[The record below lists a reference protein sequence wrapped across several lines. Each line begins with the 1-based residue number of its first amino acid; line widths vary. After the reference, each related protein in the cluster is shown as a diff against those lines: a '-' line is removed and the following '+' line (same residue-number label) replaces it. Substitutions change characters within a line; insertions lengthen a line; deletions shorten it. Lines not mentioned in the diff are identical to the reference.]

1 MSKKSATE
9 IIQEAISSLVAEA
22 KGELMTIH
30 IHDGEKKIGEV
41 SPEDF
46 RRHIGVKSAFLPDL
60 VQQYNAHQEKTGS
73 THRASI
79 HPVKKP
85 VTKAHLTES
94 DELENSI
101 LSFDETGTEM
111 WAIPHKKDKRDSLG
125 HALRWPSVGKVK
137 GYKSPQI
144 SYFEKQEKEGN
155 IKPHWTAYAHD
166 RKGDGKV
173 HHLGDFPSS
182 KDAHHAIMKFHRD
195 KSYN

>member
-1 MSKKSATE
+1 MSKKSATD
-9 IIQEAISSLVAEA
+9 IISEAISSFVAEA

-94 DELENSI
+94 DELENST
-101 LSFDETGTEM
+101 LSFDESESEM
-111 WAIPHKKDKRDSLG
+111 WVIPHKKDKRDSLG
-125 HALRWPSVGKVK
+125 HALRWPGVGKIK
-137 GYKSPQI
+137 GIKSPNI
-144 SYFEKQEKEGN
+144 SSFKHQEKEQN
-155 IKPHWTAYAHD
+155 VKPFWTAYAHD

-173 HHLGDFPSS
+173 HKLGEFPTHH
-182 KDAHHAIMKFHRD
+182 DAHHAIMKFHRD